1 VTPFRQNRKKFSPV
15 TPLGTAY
22 FIHKKDGAAVCAG
35 AGYGYAFSKKSSK
48 NFAKL
53 GFAFINYRQK
63 KFLKK
68 FKLVL

>member
-1 VTPFRQNRKKFSPV
+1 V
-15 TPLGTAY
+15 TPLGTSY

-35 AGYGYAFSKKSSK
+35 SGYGYAFSKKASK